1 MHDHCCVPMCTNRR
15 KKTPDLSFHLFPRK
29 PETFRKWIV
38 AIRRDEGQSFRV
50 TANTVVCGAHFKD
63 EDYFGGAL
71 ATSSCG
77 KDEKDRHEVPSRK
90 RRLKPDA
97 VPSIFSFRRAQS
109 ERPSPTVRRQVAQGR
124 TEKLKLAKKLI
135 TFGPLTKPES
145 VEKDLKEAQSD
156 IADLRKVVES
166 LRAENSLL
174 QSQILRFM
182 NIFKAS
188 NRLEFFTGLDSE
200 QWTVVWAFLKP
211 SRENVRSAK
220 SAAKDEEGRQ
230 RKDSAGVKCTLSLED
245 QQ

>member
-1 MHDHCCVPMCTNRR
+1 MSAPCMTIAVFLCVLIGERI
-15 KKTPDLSFHLFPRK
+15 SFHLFSRK

-71 ATSSCG
+71 LATSSCG
-77 KDEKDRHEVPSRK
+77 KDEKDGHEVPSRK

-124 TEKLKLAKKLI
+124 TEKLKLAKNLV

-166 LRAENSLL
+166 LGAENNLL
-174 QSQILRFM
+174 
-182 NIFKAS
+182 
-188 NRLEFFTGLDSE
+188 
-200 QWTVVWAFLKP
+200 
-211 SRENVRSAK
+211 
-220 SAAKDEEGRQ
+220 
-230 RKDSAGVKCTLSLED
+230 
-245 QQ
+245 